1 MILMVSADTKDV
13 EATGK
18 ISYKSETLQEGL
30 CMTAGIRTA
39 EVSGEALTRLQ
50 AEQASRA
57 EEEERGRMARQAQEA
72 AAAKERAAAEDSG
85 AAETAEEAAEEA
97 AAETGRIY
105 EVSEEDYDAL
115 LRLVEAEASGEDI
128 KGKLLVAN
136 VVEKGAKTRKIYLPA
151 GTTWYDMNDNL
162 RAYAGGQIMLLWPE
176 WNWFGLAQAGLFFL
190 TGLWLL
196 LTGLAHLGEELTP
209 PTRSAVLGVGAT
221 LGFYLLT
228 VGRFGFAPS
237 SVQRIGPTVEVFS
250 ALLALLLSTALVRL
264 LYVGQVRSARWLYF
278 LGFAAFLLCT
288 CLELPQTFLSWRNG
302 ADGLADLALSLL
314 LALIGLAGL
323 GAAWAVSGRREEQLT
338 DEDG

>member
-1 MILMVSADTKDV
+1 MLGLAGMILMVSADTKDV

-30 CMTAGIRTA
+30 CVTAGIRTA

-85 AAETAEEAAEEA
+85 AAETAEEAAQEA

-136 VVEKGAKTRKIYLPA
+136 VVLNRVKSGAFPDTIKEVIYQRQNGRAQFSPVATGKIDRVAVSEETVEAVERALCGEDESAGALYFVAPA
-151 GTTWYDMNDNL
+151 YADAGNHQWFRDNL
-162 RAYAGGQIMLLWPE
+162 TLLFSYEGHEFYA
-176 WNWFGLAQAGLFFL
+176 
-190 TGLWLL
+190 
-196 LTGLAHLGEELTP
+196 
-209 PTRSAVLGVGAT
+209 
-221 LGFYLLT
+221 
-228 VGRFGFAPS
+228 
-237 SVQRIGPTVEVFS
+237 
-250 ALLALLLSTALVRL
+250 
-264 LYVGQVRSARWLYF
+264 
-278 LGFAAFLLCT
+278 
-288 CLELPQTFLSWRNG
+288 
-302 ADGLADLALSLL
+302 
-314 LALIGLAGL
+314 
-323 GAAWAVSGRREEQLT
+323 
-338 DEDG
+338 

>member
-1 MILMVSADTKDV
+1 MLGLAGMILMVSADTKDV

-85 AAETAEEAAEEA
+85 AAETAEEAAQEA

-136 VVEKGAKTRKIYLPA
+136 VVLNRVKSGAFPDTIKEVIYQRQNGRAQFSPVATGKIDRVAVSEETVEAVERALCGEDESAGALYFVAPA
-151 GTTWYDMNDNL
+151 YADAGNHQWFRDNL
-162 RAYAGGQIMLLWPE
+162 TLLFSYEGHEFYA
-176 WNWFGLAQAGLFFL
+176 
-190 TGLWLL
+190 
-196 LTGLAHLGEELTP
+196 
-209 PTRSAVLGVGAT
+209 
-221 LGFYLLT
+221 
-228 VGRFGFAPS
+228 
-237 SVQRIGPTVEVFS
+237 
-250 ALLALLLSTALVRL
+250 
-264 LYVGQVRSARWLYF
+264 
-278 LGFAAFLLCT
+278 
-288 CLELPQTFLSWRNG
+288 
-302 ADGLADLALSLL
+302 
-314 LALIGLAGL
+314 
-323 GAAWAVSGRREEQLT
+323 
-338 DEDG
+338 

>member
-1 MILMVSADTKDV
+1 MLGLAGMILMVSADTKDV

-50 AEQASRA
+50 AERASRA

-85 AAETAEEAAEEA
+85 AAETAEEA

-136 VVEKGAKTRKIYLPA
+136 VVLNRVQSGAFPDTIKEVIYQRQNGRAQFSPVATGKIDRVAVSEETVEAVERALCGEDESAGALYFVAPA
-151 GTTWYDMNDNL
+151 YADAGNHQWFRDNL
-162 RAYAGGQIMLLWPE
+162 TLLFSYEGHEFYA
-176 WNWFGLAQAGLFFL
+176 
-190 TGLWLL
+190 
-196 LTGLAHLGEELTP
+196 
-209 PTRSAVLGVGAT
+209 
-221 LGFYLLT
+221 
-228 VGRFGFAPS
+228 
-237 SVQRIGPTVEVFS
+237 
-250 ALLALLLSTALVRL
+250 
-264 LYVGQVRSARWLYF
+264 
-278 LGFAAFLLCT
+278 
-288 CLELPQTFLSWRNG
+288 
-302 ADGLADLALSLL
+302 
-314 LALIGLAGL
+314 
-323 GAAWAVSGRREEQLT
+323 
-338 DEDG
+338 

>member
-1 MILMVSADTKDV
+1 MLGLAGMILMVSADTKDV

-50 AEQASRA
+50 AERASRA

-85 AAETAEEAAEEA
+85 AAETAEEAAEKA

-136 VVEKGAKTRKIYLPA
+136 VVLNRVKSGVFPDTIKEVIYQRQNGRAQFSPVATGKIDRVAVSEETVEAVERALCGEDESAGALYFVAP
-151 GTTWYDMNDNL
+151 
-162 RAYAGGQIMLLWPE
+162 AYADAGNHQWFRDKLTLLFSYE
-176 WNWFGLAQAGLFFL
+176 G
-190 TGLWLL
+190 
-196 LTGLAHLGEELTP
+196 HE
-209 PTRSAVLGVGAT
+209 
-221 LGFYLLT
+221 FY
-228 VGRFGFAPS
+228 A
-237 SVQRIGPTVEVFS
+237 
-250 ALLALLLSTALVRL
+250 
-264 LYVGQVRSARWLYF
+264 
-278 LGFAAFLLCT
+278 
-288 CLELPQTFLSWRNG
+288 
-302 ADGLADLALSLL
+302 
-314 LALIGLAGL
+314 
-323 GAAWAVSGRREEQLT
+323 
-338 DEDG
+338 

>member
-1 MILMVSADTKDV
+1 MLGLAGMILMVSADTKDV

-136 VVEKGAKTRKIYLPA
+136 VVLNRVKSGAFPDTIKEVIYQRQNGRAQFSPVATGKI
-151 GTTWYDMNDNL
+151 D
-162 RAYAGGQIMLLWPE
+162 R
-176 WNWFGLAQAGLFFL
+176 
-190 TGLWLL
+190 
-196 LTGLAHLGEELTP
+196 
-209 PTRSAVLGVGAT
+209 
-221 LGFYLLT
+221 
-228 VGRFGFAPS
+228 
-237 SVQRIGPTVEVFS
+237 
-250 ALLALLLSTALVRL
+250 
-264 LYVGQVRSARWLYF
+264 
-278 LGFAAFLLCT
+278 
-288 CLELPQTFLSWRNG
+288 
-302 ADGLADLALSLL
+302 
-314 LALIGLAGL
+314 
-323 GAAWAVSGRREEQLT
+323 
-338 DEDG
+338 

>member
-1 MILMVSADTKDV
+1 MLGLAGMILMVSADTKDV

-50 AEQASRA
+50 AERASRA

-85 AAETAEEAAEEA
+85 AAETAEEAAEKA

-136 VVEKGAKTRKIYLPA
+136 VVLNRVKSGVFPDTIKEVIYQRQNGRAQFSPVATGKIDRVAVSEETVEAVERALCGEDESAGALYFVAPA
-151 GTTWYDMNDNL
+151 YADAGNHQWFRDNL
-162 RAYAGGQIMLLWPE
+162 TLLFSYEGHEFYA
-176 WNWFGLAQAGLFFL
+176 
-190 TGLWLL
+190 
-196 LTGLAHLGEELTP
+196 
-209 PTRSAVLGVGAT
+209 
-221 LGFYLLT
+221 
-228 VGRFGFAPS
+228 
-237 SVQRIGPTVEVFS
+237 
-250 ALLALLLSTALVRL
+250 
-264 LYVGQVRSARWLYF
+264 
-278 LGFAAFLLCT
+278 
-288 CLELPQTFLSWRNG
+288 
-302 ADGLADLALSLL
+302 
-314 LALIGLAGL
+314 
-323 GAAWAVSGRREEQLT
+323 
-338 DEDG
+338 